1 MERFG
6 IIDIGSNTIVLIIYM
21 MDGDKPVPTGY
32 QSVPVHLIDYIENGH
47 MREEGIQK
55 TLQVLHKY
63 RDQLRLAE
71 CVNYEAFITE
81 PWRGIDNH
89 HAMLDRF
96 RQIVPV
102 SALSGEEEASYDY
115 YGSQLS
121 WPDIP
126 DGIAFDIGGGSTELI
141 SFKERQITAAMSF
154 PLGCVRLRHLPLDT
168 EECANEIMKARTD
181 YPSLNVTAES
191 VIAIGGTVRA
201 FKLLCDVLYHTGAII
216 PSETVK
222 DLYHRLL
229 NNEKTAVDAMYR
241 IIDPARIPVFLP
253 GIHMMLEIMRIYST
267 QQLYV
272 SETGIRE
279 GFLMKKV
286 LNH

>member
-6 IIDIGSNTIVLIIYM
+6 IIDIGSNTIVLIIYI
-21 MDGDKPVPTGY
+21 MDGNRPVPTGY

-47 MREEGIQK
+47 MREEGILK

-63 RDQLRLAE
+63 REQLRLDG
-71 CVNYEAFITE
+71 CINYEAFITE

-89 HAMLDRF
+89 QAMLDLF
-96 RQIVPV
+96 REVVPV
-102 SALSGEEEASYDY
+102 SALSGEEEASFDY

-121 WPDIP
+121 WPDIR

-141 SFKERQITAAMSF
+141 SFKDQNITAAMSF
-154 PLGCVRLRHLPLDT
+154 PLGCVRLRHLPLET
-168 EECANEIMKARTD
+168 EECANEIMKARRN
-181 YPSLNVTAES
+181 YPSLSVTADS
-191 VIAIGGTVRA
+191 VIAIGGTARA
-201 FKLLCDVLYHTGAII
+201 FKLLCDALYHTGPVI
-216 PSETVK
+216 PAETVR
-222 DLYHRLL
+222 DLYQRLL
-229 NNEKTAVDAMYR
+229 NKEKTAAEAMYK

-253 GIHMMLEIMRIYST
+253 GIHMMLEIIRIYCT
-267 QQLYV
+267 QQLYI